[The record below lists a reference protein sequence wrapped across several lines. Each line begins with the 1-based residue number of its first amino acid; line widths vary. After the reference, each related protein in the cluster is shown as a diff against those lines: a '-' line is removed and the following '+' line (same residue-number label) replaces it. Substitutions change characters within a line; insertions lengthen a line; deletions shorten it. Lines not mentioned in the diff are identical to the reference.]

1 MKKTRSWSRRCAVQS
16 LYQWQLSGGDT
27 PTTDLEYLAEEDS
40 RKVNLK
46 YFKQLIEQLTTKTAE
61 IDGLISPALDRQL
74 ADVDPVESAILRV
87 GVCELAYHP
96 EIPCRVVINESVEL
110 AKVFGAEHGH
120 KYVNSILDKL
130 ARQLRATEMKTG

>member
-16 LYQWQLSGGDT
+16 LYQWQLSGGET
-27 PTTDLEYLAEEDS
+27 PTTDREYLAEEDS
-40 RKVNLK
+40 RRVNLK

>member
-1 MKKTRSWSRRCAVQS
+1 MKQTRSWSRRCAVQS
-16 LYQWQLSGGDT
+16 LYQWQLSGGET

-46 YFKQLIEQLTTKTAE
+46 YFRQLIQQLTTKTAE
-61 IDGLISPALDRQL
+61 IDGLISPVLDRQL

>member
-16 LYQWQLSGGDT
+16 LYQWQLSGGET